1 MSSEWVSGVSEWVE
15 WVSSEWGREGGRG
28 WVGGGLREWMEWFR
42 TDNLHSTYYYVKF
55 NYLCYDDVIAWCHN
69 ATLKTQILAQADFCT
84 PCSSRSLQVT
94 HKFHTKAAVSLLTNS
109 LIDFA
114 GDDFMYN
121 YSSFRWQC
129 ILHNV
134 LNLNMSYLAMNTFS
148 LSLSLIM
155 HPCPVRYWRKR
166 GQVDYLVQS
175 CRDSIANVL
184 EFPQCCA
191 DRLKYS

>member
-1 MSSEWVSGVSEWVE
+1 MSGVSSEWVE
-15 WVSSEWGREGGRG
+15 WVSGVSSEWGRG

-69 ATLKTQILAQADFCT
+69 ATLKTQILAQANFCT

-114 GDDFMYN
+114 GDDFMYQH
-121 YSSFRWQC
+121 SSLRWQC

-134 LNLNMSYLAMNTFS
+134 LNLNMSYLAMNTF
-148 LSLSLIM
+148 SLSLIM

-175 CRDSIANVL
+175 CCDPTANVL

-191 DRLKYS
+191 DSLKYS